1 MMKLLVPERIETE
14 RLVLRHYT
22 HDDMDALAGLLADAE
37 VTKYVGG
44 QITKR
49 LDVWGHIARTLGHW
63 VMRGYGPYAVEEKS
77 SGKLAGRIGL
87 LHPETWPDI
96 EIAWTLNKP
105 FWGKGYAT
113 EAALAAGRVGFG
125 QLKAKRLISLIN
137 PNNAPSIRVAE
148 RLGAEREGMT
158 DFFGPEDKV
167 YVYRH
172 DPARFN

>member
-1 MMKLLVPERIETE
+1 MMKLLVPDRIETE

-22 HDDMDALAGLLADAE
+22 RDDMDPLAEMLADAE

-44 QITKR
+44 QLTKR
-49 LDVWGHIARTLGHW
+49 IDVWGHIARTLGHW

-77 SGKLAGRIGL
+77 SGKLVGRIGL

-113 EAALAAGRVGFG
+113 EAALATGRVGFNV
-125 QLKAKRLISLIN
+125 LKAKRLISFIN
-137 PNNAPSIRVAE
+137 DNNTPSIRVAE
-148 RLGAEREGMT
+148 RLGATRESMT
-158 DFFGPEDKV
+158 DFFGPTEPV
-167 YVYRH
+167 HIYRH